1 MGLLGLA
8 GSLLGMIPKV
18 GSPSGKKKGKSGG
31 SKGKSSKKS
40 SKKKSSTKKKQ
51 KKSSKK
57 KKKKKRKKKKKK
69 WGKFFTKARKLKN
82 SLSKSKLVKRA
93 KKAIKK
99 AILTTKKVVKKAK
112 AAVTKAKQQVK
123 AAVKQT
129 KQVVKEK
136 VLPVVKKAAQ
146 ATTKAVKNAVKPKN
160 LLNTLQVGLDL
171 VGLIP
176 GVGEI
181 ADGVNGIIYLARGDK
196 VNAALSFGAMI
207 PFVGWAAT
215 GGKFVKKG
223 AGVVKSVTEGV
234 QKALKGP
241 VGSVVDKVKKQV
253 VNVKTQIQS
262 KVAEVKQQLRQMV
275 QSQQDEFSFAGI
287 NIEDTGTVGRNTP
300 TPSPKPSNNSN
311 KNNSIKKEINSL
323 DQQITD
329 LKKAGNID
337 EIKKLQRER
346 NKLANKLDTPDDL
359 SKNFNLTEA
368 KDYERK
374 IDNTKYFSHE
384 KGDFGEEVS
393 KIVAKKNELGEDISE
408 IFQVGR
414 NGIDGTFLSKGPPP
428 KLTMIESKASDSAI
442 FSYSEKQK
450 LGGKEYFEGMLNSN
464 DSRYS
469 DFKKQFKKL
478 KKENPGL
485 ELDFIRVETDI
496 KITKKGFGV
505 EELKIK
511 DWNKQLD

>member
-18 GSPSGKKKGKSGG
+18 GSPSGAKKGKSGG

-176 GVGEI
+176 GFGEI

-207 PFVGWAAT
+207 PFAGWAAT
-215 GGKFVKKG
+215 GGKLVNKG
-223 AGVVKSVTEGV
+223 AGVVKSVAEGV
-234 QKALKGP
+234 QNVLKGP
-241 VGSVVDKVKKQV
+241 VGSVVDQVKKQV

-275 QSQQDEFSFAGI
+275 QSQQHEFSFAGI
-287 NIEDTGTVGRNTP
+287 KIEDTGTVGRNTP
-300 TPSPKPSNNSN
+300 TPSPKPSNTQPSQNGSN
-311 KNNSIKKEINSL
+311 KKPAEDKGTGKTTFSEKSLNHANEGDFTRNPKTGEISKMSGGGHGQDNIEFLKQNGMEYNIEKTYPNGVRVGNVPDHKSKGKRTGTGQAWFPENWSKEDIR
-323 DQQITD
+323 
-329 LKKAGNID
+329 KAGEYVTNMPEHKNIAD
-337 EIKKLQRER
+337 GVTVFGDYNGVRVGVIKTNGEIGTIFPDSMLQ
-346 NKLANKLDTPDDL
+346 P
-359 SKNFNLTEA
+359 
-368 KDYERK
+368 
-374 IDNTKYFSHE
+374 
-384 KGDFGEEVS
+384 
-393 KIVAKKNELGEDISE
+393 
-408 IFQVGR
+408 
-414 NGIDGTFLSKGPPP
+414 
-428 KLTMIESKASDSAI
+428 
-442 FSYSEKQK
+442 
-450 LGGKEYFEGMLNSN
+450 
-464 DSRYS
+464 
-469 DFKKQFKKL
+469 
-478 KKENPGL
+478 
-485 ELDFIRVETDI
+485 
-496 KITKKGFGV
+496 
-505 EELKIK
+505 
-511 DWNKQLD
+511 

>member
-1 MGLLGLA
+1 M
-8 GSLLGMIPKV
+8 
-18 GSPSGKKKGKSGG
+18 
-31 SKGKSSKKS
+31 
-40 SKKKSSTKKKQ
+40 
-51 KKSSKK
+51 
-57 KKKKKRKKKKKK
+57 
-69 WGKFFTKARKLKN
+69 
-82 SLSKSKLVKRA
+82 KRA

-241 VGSVVDKVKKQV
+241 VGSVVDQVKKQV

-300 TPSPKPSNNSN
+300 TPSPKPSNTQPSQNGSN
-311 KNNSIKKEINSL
+311 KKPAEDKGTDKVQTRTEIMNTVQNTMSPAAKKIKEIDPDAKVGYRGSL
-323 DQQITD
+323 ATGQKGEHKGFAPFDPTD
-329 LKKAGNID
+329 FDID
-337 EIKKLQRER
+337 AFIVS
-346 NKLANKLDTPDDL
+346 NKLASRFPSKTYWRSGVDIAEVNQIQSQIDRALKESLPGMRKVDKRGRPD
-359 SKNFNLTEA
+359 NFNFRIYTQEEYN
-368 KDYERK
+368 KK
-374 IDNTKYFSHE
+374 IREGSH
-384 KGDFGEEVS
+384 
-393 KIVAKKNELGEDISE
+393 I
-408 IFQVGR
+408 
-414 NGIDGTFLSKGPPP
+414 ID
-428 KLTMIESKASDSAI
+428 
-442 FSYSEKQK
+442 
-450 LGGKEYFEGMLNSN
+450 
-464 DSRYS
+464 
-469 DFKKQFKKL
+469 
-478 KKENPGL
+478 
-485 ELDFIRVETDI
+485 
-496 KITKKGFGV
+496 
-505 EELKIK
+505 
-511 DWNKQLD
+511 

>member
-1 MGLLGLA
+1 M
-8 GSLLGMIPKV
+8 
-18 GSPSGKKKGKSGG
+18 
-31 SKGKSSKKS
+31 
-40 SKKKSSTKKKQ
+40 
-51 KKSSKK
+51 
-57 KKKKKRKKKKKK
+57 
-69 WGKFFTKARKLKN
+69 
-82 SLSKSKLVKRA
+82 KRA

-262 KVAEVKQQLRQMV
+262 KVAEVKQQLRQML

-287 NIEDTGTVGRNTP
+287 NVTNIEDTGTVGRNTT
-300 TPSPKPSNNSN
+300 TPSPKPSNTQPSQNGSN
-311 KNNSIKKEINSL
+311 KKPTEDKGTVENSL
-323 DQQITD
+323 SNRT
-329 LKKAGNID
+329 
-337 EIKKLQRER
+337 
-346 NKLANKLDTPDDL
+346 
-359 SKNFNLTEA
+359 
-368 KDYERK
+368 
-374 IDNTKYFSHE
+374 
-384 KGDFGEEVS
+384 
-393 KIVAKKNELGEDISE
+393 
-408 IFQVGR
+408 
-414 NGIDGTFLSKGPPP
+414 
-428 KLTMIESKASDSAI
+428 IES
-442 FSYSEKQK
+442 
-450 LGGKEYFEGMLNSN
+450 L
-464 DSRYS
+464 
-469 DFKKQFKKL
+469 
-478 KKENPGL
+478 
-485 ELDFIRVETDI
+485 
-496 KITKKGFGV
+496 
-505 EELKIK
+505 
-511 DWNKQLD
+511 

>member
-18 GSPSGKKKGKSGG
+18 GSPSGAKKGKSGG

-176 GVGEI
+176 GFGEI

-207 PFVGWAAT
+207 PFAGWVAT
-215 GGKFVKKG
+215 GGKLVNKG
-223 AGVVKSVTEGV
+223 AGVVKSVAEGV
-234 QKALKGP
+234 QKVLKGP
-241 VGSVVDKVKKQV
+241 VGSVVDQVKKQV

-262 KVAEVKQQLRQMV
+262 KVAEVKQQLRQML
-275 QSQQDEFSFAGI
+275 QSQQDEFSFAGVDRRY
-287 NIEDTGTVGRNTP
+287 IEDTGTVGRNTP
-300 TPSPKPSNNSN
+300 TPSPKPSNTQPSQNGSN
-311 KNNSIKKEINSL
+311 KKPAEDKGTGEFDVASFEKNINHMNVNEKVALIKTTAIDIANQRGWKKDSKLTKLNGGRTVYYDNKTGNYYAL
-323 DQQITD
+323 DTQHGRFEVVNKKGKHQGEVDFNLNPTKPADKSGGHD
-329 LKKAGNID
+329 LKVK
-337 EIKKLQRER
+337 
-346 NKLANKLDTPDDL
+346 
-359 SKNFNLTEA
+359 
-368 KDYERK
+368 
-374 IDNTKYFSHE
+374 
-384 KGDFGEEVS
+384 
-393 KIVAKKNELGEDISE
+393 
-408 IFQVGR
+408 
-414 NGIDGTFLSKGPPP
+414 
-428 KLTMIESKASDSAI
+428 
-442 FSYSEKQK
+442 
-450 LGGKEYFEGMLNSN
+450 
-464 DSRYS
+464 
-469 DFKKQFKKL
+469 
-478 KKENPGL
+478 
-485 ELDFIRVETDI
+485 
-496 KITKKGFGV
+496 
-505 EELKIK
+505 
-511 DWNKQLD
+511 